1 MACVLADASS
11 DCFLMRRSSDDR
23 GEILIANLIDL
34 FKKKTEF
41 CVSDCNSWMLS
52 VWSHVSWEISH
63 VSPM

>member
-34 FKKKTEF
+34 F
-41 CVSDCNSWMLS
+41 
-52 VWSHVSWEISH
+52 
-63 VSPM
+63 